1 LPTSAPSPTSGPTRR
16 SWAGVSAEDRKAE
29 RRTLLLDA
37 ALELLGTEGWS
48 GTTVRGI
55 CAEAQLNPRYFYESF
70 DDMDAL
76 ACALHDRLLDE
87 LKAAVE
93 AAVAKAPDNAAAQTR
108 AVVDATARFVDED
121 RRRARVIYVEALG
134 NEAVNRKRIDA
145 GQALTQLMSGAVGP
159 VAASLLVGGF
169 SEVLVAWLDGRIP
182 GSRDRLV
189 DETTKL
195 FLAVGEASQRKS

>member
-1 LPTSAPSPTSGPTRR
+1 MPTSAEPRRAAR

-37 ALELLGTEGWS
+37 ALELLGTDGWH
-48 GTTVRGI
+48 GTTVRGV
-55 CAEAQLNPRYFYESF
+55 CQTAQLNPRYFYESF
-70 DDMDAL
+70 EDLDDL

-87 LKAAVE
+87 LRAAVE
-93 AAVAKAPDNAAAQTR
+93 SAVSAAPKDPAAQTR

-134 NEAVNRKRIDA
+134 NVAVNRKRLEA
-145 GQALTQLMSGAVGP
+145 GHALTQLMSGAVGP

-189 DETTKL
+189 DEATTL
-195 FLAVGEASQRKS
+195 FLAVGEASRRKS

>member
-1 LPTSAPSPTSGPTRR
+1 MPTSAASPTASPTRR

-37 ALELLGTEGWS
+37 GLELLGTEGWT

-55 CAEAQLNPRYFYESF
+55 CQTAQLNPRYFYESF
-70 DDMDAL
+70 EDLDQL

-87 LKAAVE
+87 LRAAVE
-93 AAVAKAPDNAAAQTR
+93 AAVAGVPADPAAQTR

-121 RRRARVIYVEALG
+121 RRRARVIYVESLG
-134 NEAVNRKRIDA
+134 NDALNRKRIEA
-145 GQALTQLMSGAVGP
+145 GQALTQLMSGSIGP
-159 VAASLLVGGF
+159 VAASMLVGGF

-182 GSRDRLV
+182 GSRERLV
-189 DETTKL
+189 DEATTL
-195 FLAVGEASQRKS
+195 FLAVGEASTKKG

>member
-1 LPTSAPSPTSGPTRR
+1 LPTSAEARR

-48 GTTVRGI
+48 GTTVRGV
-55 CAEAQLNPRYFYESF
+55 CQTAQLNPRYFYESF
-70 DDMDAL
+70 EDLDQL

-87 LKAAVE
+87 LRGAVE
-93 AAVAKAPDNAAAQTR
+93 AAVDAAPDDPAAQTR

-121 RRRARVIYVEALG
+121 RRRARVIYVESLG
-134 NEAVNRKRIDA
+134 NEAVNRKRIEA
-145 GQALTQLMSGAVGP
+145 GHALTTLMAGAIGP

-182 GSRDRLV
+182 YGRDRLV
-189 DETTKL
+189 DETTSL
-195 FLAVGEASQRKS
+195 FLAVGEAAGRKS